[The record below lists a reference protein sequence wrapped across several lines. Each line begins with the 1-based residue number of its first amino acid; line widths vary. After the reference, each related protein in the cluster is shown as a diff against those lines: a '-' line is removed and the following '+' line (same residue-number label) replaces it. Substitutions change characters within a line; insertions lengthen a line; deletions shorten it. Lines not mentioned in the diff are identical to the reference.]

1 MSKHF
6 FVGVDGGATSCR
18 ARIRDLDGNI
28 LGEGS
33 GGPANIHANL
43 ELARQ
48 SLRAAIAGA
57 LRASGLEEENLQ
69 NAHAGLGLAGAGLKS
84 ACARLL
90 AEPHPFKSIA
100 LETDAYVAWLG
111 AHQGRDG
118 GIVIVGT
125 GSCGF
130 AVVNGHRTAVAGW
143 GAEISDEA
151 GGQRMGREALRRALW
166 AYDGRAEKTELT
178 EEILTR
184 FDWDPAKMVLFA
196 SNASA
201 ADFAKFAPLV
211 LQHALRYDSLAVTLV
226 KETAAAAVQII
237 DRLLAAGAPRISLV
251 GGLAKSLMAWLPSRL
266 DDVLSAPQSDAIDGA
281 ILMARR
287 GFFGLDAVTRR
298 AG

>member
-18 ARIRDLDGNI
+18 ARIRDLEGNI
-28 LGEGS
+28 LGEGL

-43 ELARQ
+43 ELARK
-48 SLRAAIAGA
+48 SLREAITGA
-57 LRASGLEEENLQ
+57 LRSSGLDEKNLQ
-69 NAHAGLGLAGAGLKS
+69 NAHAGLGLAGAGLKR
-84 ACARLL
+84 ACIRLL
-90 AEPHPFKSIA
+90 SEANPFKSIV

-118 GIVIVGT
+118 GIVILGT

-143 GAEISDEA
+143 GPEISDEA

-166 AYDGRAEKTELT
+166 TYDGRAEKTELT
-178 EEILTR
+178 EQILGQ
-184 FDWDPAKMVLFA
+184 FDWDPTKIVVFA
-196 SNASA
+196 SKASA
-201 ADFAKFAPLV
+201 ADYAKFAPLV
-211 LQHALRYDSLAVTLV
+211 LQHALRYDSLAVSLV
-226 KETAAAAVQII
+226 KEAAAAAVQIV
-237 DRLLAAGAPRISLV
+237 DRLLAVDAPRVSLV
-251 GGLAKSLMAWLPSRL
+251 GGLAKPLMAWLPPRL
-266 DDVLSAPQSDAIDGA
+266 DDILIAPQSDAVDGA

-287 GFFGLDAVTRR
+287 AFFGLDTVTLR